1 MASWISL
8 AVDTDPNRAPECD
21 PTQCSLPDCYCSAD
35 GTRIPGDL
43 EANNVPQMIT
53 LTFNGAMNTD
63 NIDLY
68 EEIFSGLRLNPN
80 GCQAK
85 GINDKTTETA
95 K

>member
-1 MASWISL
+1 
-8 AVDTDPNRAPECD
+8 
-21 PTQCSLPDCYCSAD
+21 
-35 GTRIPGDL
+35 L
-43 EANNVPQMIT
+43 EASNVPQMIT

-85 GINDKTTETA
+85 GNSLNYFKKSFLLIDYNCLIYF
-95 K
+95 

>member
-1 MASWISL
+1 
-8 AVDTDPNRAPECD
+8 
-21 PTQCSLPDCYCSAD
+21 
-35 GTRIPGDL
+35 
-43 EANNVPQMIT
+43 MIT

-85 GINDKTTETA
+85 GNDFDLIFIPLDWHD
-95 K
+95 